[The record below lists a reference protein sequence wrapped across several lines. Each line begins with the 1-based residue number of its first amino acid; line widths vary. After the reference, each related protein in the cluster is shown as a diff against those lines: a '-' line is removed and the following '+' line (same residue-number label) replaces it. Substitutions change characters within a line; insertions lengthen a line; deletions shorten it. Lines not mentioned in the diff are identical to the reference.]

1 MYSVSNMDI
10 KQFKGAIFDLDGTL
24 FDSMGIWKDVD
35 EAFFAK
41 RNMTMPN
48 DYQESIKDM
57 HFRPMAEYTKER
69 FNLPDDIHDIMD
81 EWCELCFEEYEK
93 KVPLKSGV
101 KEYLEYIKKIG
112 LKIAFATAN
121 TTELSEVCLKNNG
134 IFDLFDTGAYL
145 HETSSN
151 KNEPDIFLLACERLG
166 LSPADCIVFEDILPA
181 IRAAKKGGFTAC
193 GVYDKFSEKDTAE
206 IKANAD
212 YYINSFAELLYK

>member
-41 RNMTMPN
+41 RNMTMPD

-166 LSPADCIVFEDILPA
+166 LYPADCIVFEDILPA

-193 GVYDKFSEKDTAE
+193 GVYDSFSEKDTDE